1 MVASG
6 WIIEA
11 ICCASLKIFTFKFF
25 YYVKEVR
32 FCDFVLKRKF
42 ANLLMTWF
50 SCLKLPNNWFE
61 LENMTVFIEIFFR
74 FFVCLFVCLL
84 LEYFLICYL
93 HFIIVSKFGSV
104 NLFKIFQ
111 GEVNIKQIL
120 GKVANRKSQHFN
132 PRKMYPTKV
141 YSFSSIT
148 QLR

>member
-1 MVASG
+1 MQIYWWLGFHV
-6 WIIEA
+6 WNCQITV
-11 ICCASLKIFTFKFF
+11 LNWKTWLFLLRFF
-25 YYVKEVR
+25 
-32 FCDFVLKRKF
+32 LG
-42 ANLLMTWF
+42 
-50 SCLKLPNNWFE
+50 
-61 LENMTVFIEIFFR
+61 

-132 PRKMYPTKV
+132 PRKMYPTNV

-148 QLR
+148 PIKVISRNTIWWLDPDSSSKKIEWNLFL

>member
-61 LENMTVFIEIFFR
+61 LEIMTVFNEIFFR
-74 FFVCLFVCLL
+74 FFLFVCLFIAGIFFNFATFIL
-84 LEYFLICYL
+84 YF
-93 HFIIVSKFGSV
+93 VSKFGSV